1 MHRTPLLELL
11 DAYSKSSLMLPEELP
26 FLVSFIE
33 LINSSPDCFERTHK
47 RHITGSTW
55 IVNHEHTAAL
65 LTHHKK
71 LKSWFQLGG
80 HADGDPDI
88 KKVALKEAEEESGMN
103 NFTFL
108 IPGIFDIDIHP
119 IPGPCAA
126 HYDVRFLLE
135 APKGAVP
142 LVSHESIDLAW
153 IDNDKLAQ
161 YTHERSVLR
170 LAEKFEK
177 LTF

>member
-1 MHRTPLLELL
+1 
-11 DAYSKSSLMLPEELP
+11 MLPEELP

-80 HADGDPDI
+80 HADVIPI
-88 KKVALKEAEEESGMN
+88 LKKLHLKEAEEESGIY

-108 IPGIFDIDIHP
+108 IPGIFVSIFTP
-119 IPGPCAA
+119 
-126 HYDVRFLLE
+126 FLGR
-135 APKGAVP
+135 AP
-142 LVSHESIDLAW
+142 LIMM
-153 IDNDKLAQ
+153 
-161 YTHERSVLR
+161 SVFYLKHQKALFR
-170 LAEKFEK
+170 L
-177 LTF
+177 